1 MSTFVSRDF
10 RRGGPKSREEYDVI
24 LKIDQDQHSMDAA
37 TSENSV
43 IVNRDGEHVH
53 VSPRRNKEGEWELDL
68 YDGRRVVC
76 PGGFP
81 FEVTLPQ
88 FRHLQVL
95 QIRTKGIR
103 TIPEDIKDL
112 ENVTRFRR

>member
-1 MSTFVSRDF
+1 
-10 RRGGPKSREEYDVI
+10 
-24 LKIDQDQHSMDAA
+24 MDAA
-37 TSENSV
+37 PSV
-43 IVNRDGEHVH
+43 IVKIDGEDVR
-53 VSPRRNKEGEWELDL
+53 VSPRRNKKGEWELDL
-68 YDGRRVVC
+68 YDGRRVVV

-95 QIRTKGIR
+95 WISTEGIQ

-112 ENVTRFRR
+112 ENVTRL